1 MSLRRVALRSTSPWR
16 PGGPRRDRHG
26 PASRTA
32 LREPALKIALVTPEL
47 YSLVRRTALAD
58 VAEALSRTLQAQG
71 QDVRVFLPFTR
82 DLRSDPLQDVEAAGV
97 VRVRS
102 DGPLGKEPSFDLT
115 LHTGRLGDVPIV
127 LFDHP
132 ALFRGK
138 HPYGDENGPYP
149 DNWRR
154 YAIFSRAVLAS
165 FEQIS
170 FSPDVLHCM
179 DWTTGLIPV
188 YRELEYL
195 RSDPGHPIAKAGVL
209 FSIQNLALQGSFER
223 EILPRIGLPHAVFRD
238 VRGVALDAR
247 VNYLKAGVEF
257 SHMIATTSPTMAAR
271 IQEPNRGYGMETT
284 FRRRAKDL
292 VGIVSGIDYSTW
304 DPATDPMLPANFDA
318 NDKELAG
325 KRKCK
330 AAIQKGLGL
339 DSGPRTP
346 LIAVLGRFDADNGF
360 SLLAEVTTAILER
373 NFEMVLMGA
382 GQQDIIERL
391 KTIQSTFTGRCR
403 LIEGY
408 HASTA
413 HALLGGADILL
424 LPSHHHASHA
434 LPAIGMR
441 YGAVPLVYAHSGLED
456 TVLDYSADA
465 RYATGFTFK
474 SYTGDSLLEAIDEVR
489 SIWKDA
495 AKWKRLAARC
505 LKQDFSWEA
514 TAKNYIKVYR
524 RLGRRV
530 KNQLAEV

>member
-1 MSLRRVALRSTSPWR
+1 M
-16 PGGPRRDRHG
+16 
-26 PASRTA
+26 
-32 LREPALKIALVTPEL
+32 KIALVTPEL
-47 YSLVRRTALAD
+47 HSLVRRTALAE
-58 VAEALSRTLQAQG
+58 VAEALPRTLKAAG

-82 DLRSDPLQDVEAAGV
+82 DLRSDPLDEVEAAGTV
-97 VRVRS
+97 QVRS
-102 DGPLGKEPSFDLT
+102 DGPSGKERLYELT
-115 LHTGRLGDVPIV
+115 LHTGRLGEVPVV

-132 ALFRGK
+132 ELFRGR

-154 YAIFSRAVLAS
+154 YAIFARAVLAS
-165 FEQIS
+165 LDS
-170 FSPDVLHCM
+170 LGFSPDVLHCM

-195 RSDPGHPIAKAGVL
+195 RTDPAHPISKAGVL
-209 FSIQNLALQGSFER
+209 FSIQNLAMQGSFER
-223 EILPRIGLPHAVFRD
+223 EILPRIGLPHSLFRD
-238 VRGVALDAR
+238 VHGVTLDGR
-247 VNYLKAGVEF
+247 VNFLKAGVEF
-257 SHMIATTSPTMAAR
+257 SHMVATTSPSMAER
-271 IQEPNRGYGMETT
+271 IQEPNRGYGMEAA

-318 NDKELAG
+318 KDKELAG

-330 AAIQKGLGL
+330 AALQKGLGL
-339 DSGPRTP
+339 DTGPRTP

-360 SLLAEVTTAILER
+360 DLLAEVTTAILER

-382 GQQDIIERL
+382 GQQDILERL
-391 KTIQSTFTGRCR
+391 KTIQSTFMGRCR

-413 HALLGGADILL
+413 HALLGGSDVLL

-474 SYTGDSLLEAIDEVR
+474 QYSGEGLLEAIDEVR
-489 SIWKDA
+489 AIWKDA

-514 TAKNYIKVYR
+514 TAQTYLKVYR